1 MENFVNKLVKL
12 DKSVKVASVHQQ
24 VLEVEEIIAKI
35 NKKKV
40 LTTRPSKLEI
50 MPDKFEELS
59 TELSESQIEELR
71 VLNKLLNNFRIY
83 LSRRYGI
90 WSVPNLTTTSRL
102 KQEFNVKSALEIMAG
117 NGYWSLALNEV
128 GVKTVATDSLQWAKT
143 SQTGSNSFYPVEKL
157 SAQQAIEKYS
167 NVDLIL
173 CSWAP
178 NFGTEDYAILQTY
191 RKYCDSRT
199 KLFFI
204 GEKNGATNT
213 NLFWQAAKIVDR
225 KKIKRVNQTFQSFD
239 FIDEKFY
246 GIG

>member
-1 MENFVNKLVKL
+1 MENFLNRLIKL
-12 DKSVKVASVHQQ
+12 DKSVKVDSIHQQ
-24 VLEVEEIIAKI
+24 VLEVKEIIAKI

-40 LTTRPSKLEI
+40 IITRPSKLEI
-50 MPDKFEELS
+50 PPDKFEELS
-59 TELSESQIEELR
+59 NKLSKSQVEDLR
-71 VLNKLLNNFRIY
+71 VLNKLLNNFRSY

-90 WSVPNLTTTSRL
+90 WSVPNLTTAARL

-117 NGYWSLALNEV
+117 NGYWSLALNKV
-128 GVKTVATDSLQWAKT
+128 GIKTIATDSLQWAKT
-143 SQTGSNSFYPVEKL
+143 SQTGNNSFYPVEKL

-173 CSWAP
+173 CAWAP
-178 NFGTEDYAILQTY
+178 NFGTEDYDVLQTY
-191 RKYCDSRT
+191 RKSCDLRT
-199 KLFFI
+199 KLVFI

-213 NLFWQAAKIVDR
+213 NLFWQEAKIVDR
-225 KKIKRVNQTFQSFD
+225 KKIKKVNQTFQSFD